1 MRRNDDYV
9 LCVVHGAQRRGNSDS
24 RPGFSKQKAMA
35 KRSKFCHIG
44 FQGKH
49 KKNKILRHKM
59 QKQMKNETVKTQ
71 NIARATMPVAAREQK
86 RRCVRVPV
94 C

>member
-24 RPGFSKQKAMA
+24 RPGFSKQKIMA
-35 KRSKFCHIG
+35 KRSKFCHIA

-49 KKNKILRHKM
+49 KKNKM